1 MSAMLQDSPA
11 VLQAYE
17 EFQQFKSNPE
27 MREKVR
33 ARERFLNDQ
42 RLKIAGA
49 RREGLAEGEMKGEAR
64 KARETATMMKRKGLD
79 NTLIAEVTGLPPSE
93 IERLG

>member
-17 EFQQFKSNPE
+17 EYKQFKSNPE

-49 RREGLAEGEMKGEAR
+49 RREGLAEGETIGEAR
-64 KARETATMMKRKGLD
+64 KARETAASMKRKGYPIPE
-79 NTLIAEVTGLPPSE
+79 IAEMTGLPPSE
-93 IERLG
+93 IDKLV